1 MLIMNILVVI
11 VLSAISATAIANPL
25 LGLPPMPIPADN
37 LQNPEKI
44 ALGKKLF
51 HDARFSTT
59 RSVSCASC
67 HRPEKAFTD
76 GLEKAIGI
84 NGAIGVRNTPTLLNA
99 GFFEQLFL
107 DGREPSLEKQ
117 ALKPILNRIEHGFSD
132 HKSIIKI
139 ITTDSDYL
147 TQFKKVFDVD
157 KATIS
162 TVHMEKAIASYER
175 TLISGNSSFDQYYFG
190 RDKSQLSPSAA
201 RGLRVFR
208 RKGNCANCHEI
219 SWDNALF
226 MDNRYYNIGV
236 ESQQLIPIMDI
247 FVTAL
252 KQGASPEP
260 IALTDAQKSALGR
273 FQVTGV
279 ISDVGKFKT
288 PTLRNIALTAPY
300 MHDGSVKTLTEV
312 VEYYDQG
319 GHANPFLDAAIFPL
333 HLTDQ
338 EKKDLVAFMASL
350 TSYSSL

>member
-1 MLIMNILVVI
+1 
-11 VLSAISATAIANPL
+11 
-25 LGLPPMPIPADN
+25 
-37 LQNPEKI
+37 
-44 ALGKKLF
+44 
-51 HDARFSTT
+51 
-59 RSVSCASC
+59 
-67 HRPEKAFTD
+67 
-76 GLEKAIGI
+76 
-84 NGAIGVRNTPTLLNA
+84 
-99 GFFEQLFL
+99 
-107 DGREPSLEKQ
+107 
-117 ALKPILNRIEHGFSD
+117 
-132 HKSIIKI
+132 
-139 ITTDSDYL
+139 
-147 TQFKKVFDVD
+147 
-157 KATIS
+157 
-162 TVHMEKAIASYER
+162 MEKAIASYER

>member
-1 MLIMNILVVI
+1 MNILVVI
-11 VLSAISATAIANPL
+11 ALCAVSVAAIADPL
-25 LGLPPMPIPADN
+25 LGLPVMPIPADN

-51 HDARFSTT
+51 HDARFSRT

-67 HRPEKAFTD
+67 HQSSKAFTD
-76 GLEKAIGI
+76 GLEKAIGVK
-84 NGAIGVRNTPTLLNA
+84 GTIGVRNTPTLLNA

-107 DGREPSLEKQ
+107 DGREPSLETQ
-117 ALKPILNRIEHGFSD
+117 ALKPILNRIEHGLSD
-132 HKSIIKI
+132 SKSIIKI
-139 ITTDSDYL
+139 ITTDVDYL
-147 TQFKKVFDVD
+147 AQFKKVFGVD
-157 KATIS
+157 KATMS

>member
-1 MLIMNILVVI
+1 MNILVVS
-11 VLSAISATAIANPL
+11 VLCAISVAAIADPL
-25 LGLPPMPIPADN
+25 LGLPAMPIPADN
-37 LQNPEKI
+37 RQNPEKI

-51 HDARFSTT
+51 HDSRFSQT

-67 HRPEKAFTD
+67 HQSSKAFTD
-76 GLEKAIGI
+76 GLEKAMGI
-84 NGAIGVRNTPTLLNA
+84 KGGVGVRNTPTLLNV

-107 DGREPSLEKQ
+107 DGREPSLEEQ
-117 ALKPILNRIEHGFSD
+117 ALKPILNPIEHGFSD
-132 HKSIIKI
+132 LKSIVKI
-139 ITTDSDYL
+139 ITTDADYL
-147 TQFKKVFDVD
+147 AQFKKAFGVD

-162 TVHMEKAIASYER
+162 TLHMEKAIASYER

-201 RGLRVFR
+201 RGLRLFR

-226 MDNRYYNIGV
+226 MDNKFYNIGV
-236 ESQQLIPIMDI
+236 ESQALAPII
-247 FVTAL
+247 ETFVKAL
-252 KQGASPEP
+252 KHGSSDES
-260 IALTDAQKSALGR
+260 IVLTDAQKSALGR

-288 PTLRNIALTAPY
+288 PALRDIALTAPY
-300 MHDGSVKTLTEV
+300 MHDGSVKTLADV

-338 EKKDLVAFMASL
+338 EKKDLVAFMEAL
-350 TSYSSL
+350 TGAQVNE